1 MLQEIKTQ
9 DQQFTELAT
18 NLKCWS
24 FGMVSALF
32 FFFFYSS
39 GSWRRVFFKL
49 TMMLYRLILALCHMS
64 VLGD

>member
-32 FFFFYSS
+32 FFLQQ
-39 GSWRRVFFKL
+39 WKL
-49 TMMLYRLILALCHMS
+49 AAGIF
-64 VLGD
+64 

>member
-32 FFFFYSS
+32 FFFFTAVEVGGGYFLS
-39 GSWRRVFFKL
+39 
-49 TMMLYRLILALCHMS
+49 
-64 VLGD
+64 

>member
-32 FFFFYSS
+32 FFFFLQQ
-39 GSWRRVFFKL
+39 WKL
-49 TMMLYRLILALCHMS
+49 AAGIF
-64 VLGD
+64 